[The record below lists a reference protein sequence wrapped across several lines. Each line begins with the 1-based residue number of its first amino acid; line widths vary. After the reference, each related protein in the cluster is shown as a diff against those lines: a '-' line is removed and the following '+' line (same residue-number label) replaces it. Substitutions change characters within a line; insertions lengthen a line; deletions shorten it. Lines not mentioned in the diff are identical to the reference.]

1 MVTGLLFT
9 IKKVNNN
16 PEETSQDFLKLS
28 IQVSLNGLSF
38 CILDTIKNTVLLSEK
53 KTFDITLTP
62 YNLLK
67 EVKDLFKEHSIS
79 QKEFSEVIVIHQN
92 KLFGLVPKP
101 LFNEEE
107 LPNYIKFN
115 AKILASDHID
125 FDEIAS
131 YDMVNVYVPF
141 VNINN
146 YIYEL
151 FGDFIF
157 KHVGTVLIESLL
169 KIHTNGKNPVC
180 YVHVSEKNM
189 DVVVISQKRLL
200 LYNSFSFDTKED
212 FLYYLIFTLEQLNL
226 DAESVI
232 LRLFGSI
239 EEDDE
244 IYKLCYQYIRHIS
257 IFVPTSVSHLFMDAK
272 SENIDFSILN
282 SL

>member
-1 MVTGLLFT
+1 M
-9 IKKVNNN
+9 KKVNNN
-16 PEETSQDFLKLS
+16 PKGISQDFLKLS

-62 YNLLK
+62 YKLLK
-67 EVKDLFKEHSIS
+67 EVKDLFKKHSIS

-101 LFNEEE
+101 LFNPEE

-125 FDEIAS
+125 FDEIAG

-157 KHVGTVLIESLL
+157 KHIGTVLIESLL
-169 KIHTNGKNPVC
+169 KNHTNGKSPVC

-189 DVVVISQKRLL
+189 DIVIISQKKLL

-212 FLYYLIFTLEQLNL
+212 FLYYLLFALEQLNL

-244 IYKLCYQYIRHIS
+244 IYALCYEYIKHIS
-257 IFVPTSVSHLFMDAK
+257 IFVPTGASHPFIDAA
-272 SENIDFSILN
+272 SENIDFAILN